1 MKVFLE
7 VSMLEMY
14 SEERWNYAFLE
25 QNEKDMLDE
34 EGMETLFAWYKQEGI
49 ENIGYE
55 DPDCYDEGPVGYN
68 ELLEVISDVARRMIE
83 EDYFLQRCGKRIPII
98 IQDLE
103 FADYVLDATQK
114 VNIHDEAHDFFE
126 ALESGNM

>member
-1 MKVFLE
+1 MKKEWKLY
-7 VSMLEMY
+7 LH
-14 SEERWNYAFLE
+14 
-25 QNEKDMLDE
+25 
-34 EGMETLFAWYKQEGI
+34 GIKQEGI